1 MHVTPNAIA
10 PNLQERNNGIEQGG
24 TSRILMEPYLP
35 KRLLSALALLQKSSN
50 SNNNINKH
58 GHSNEKK
65 TEDLRG

>member
-1 MHVTPNAIA
+1 
-10 PNLQERNNGIEQGG
+10 
-24 TSRILMEPYLP
+24 MEPYLP